1 MGKVCIQVLT
11 NYDLCDGISDV
22 MFSSL
27 KTILEEKY
35 GLFWFIRIS
44 LYYENTNGLDKSLL
58 TYSKSIG
65 KSSL

>member
-1 MGKVCIQVLT
+1 MGTVCIQVLIK
-11 NYDLCDGISDV
+11 NDLCDGISDA

-44 LYYENTNGLDKSLL
+44 LYGNTNGLDKI
-58 TYSKSIG
+58 SIDLQ
-65 KSSL
+65 SFP